1 MGLAEFMQLLQEQSD
16 SSDLIFSQEP
26 DPVTKV
32 IPPSSSPVIKAILP
46 EEQEEPQ
53 TIAQP
58 QVQPVP
64 VQMQSQIQQEQQVQ
78 QTQTNAKPKIQ
89 LKLKLNN
96 KTINLSQLKPQN
108 TQPTEQVT
116 TSSQQVSPVPPNQDT
131 PTRTIIQPEQIQN
144 VQILQQEQEV
154 KQVPQI
160 EKSNQQQALESSI
173 DELTQLFINSG
184 TESSKKA
191 MWTEYYQKAKSSRK
205 QNPIVERMKLGK
217 FMITF
222 DNKVLILPDYDVVHK
237 DPDDILKDHWF

>member
-53 TIAQP
+53 TVAQP
-58 QVQPVP
+58 QVQPIP
-64 VQMQSQIQQEQQVQ
+64 VQMQQQVQ
-78 QTQTNAKPKIQ
+78 STQKVQQPNTKPKIQ
-89 LKLKLNN
+89 LKLKVNN

-108 TQPTEQVT
+108 TQPTEQMT
-116 TSSQQVSPVPPNQDT
+116 TSSQQVLKVPPQQEA